1 MHSARNIHDAYHMA
15 RFPRHDSAEKAAEY
29 RSVTRYSSL
38 SFKHIRGRRAW
49 TTEWKRARRV
59 SRLRRHG
66 VLAVSGSNR
75 LKELEQ
81 MPGSGRSCQESSR
94 RLSTRLSLP
103 LDSGPER
110 VGLGVEPGL
119 LTLSCSLETY
129 RVSDL
134 DHGTEKSQDPF
145 CPQFVAWRQL
155 H

>member
-1 MHSARNIHDAYHMA
+1 
-15 RFPRHDSAEKAAEY
+15 
-29 RSVTRYSSL
+29 
-38 SFKHIRGRRAW
+38 
-49 TTEWKRARRV
+49 
-59 SRLRRHG
+59 
-66 VLAVSGSNR
+66 
-75 LKELEQ
+75 

-134 DHGTEKSQDPF
+134 DHGTEKSQDPS
-145 CPQFVAWRQL
+145 CPQFVARRQL
-155 H
+155 HWAQTVAGDQNKNKQQGFHSAAGVLCTSSSNGAVSRTTRSHLNQNLVLEAKVASTAKSLRVWQKGTEYINWRFI